1 MLIAIVTLICSNVIY
16 AYLNVCGHAGIA
28 IVAFVVVTIGILTQ
42 ASSYDRYKHLCYVYG
57 AALLRQ
63 RKRGD
68 KQQKAY

>member
-42 ASSYDRYKHLCYVYG
+42 ASILTAG
-57 AALLRQ
+57 
-63 RKRGD
+63 
-68 KQQKAY
+68 